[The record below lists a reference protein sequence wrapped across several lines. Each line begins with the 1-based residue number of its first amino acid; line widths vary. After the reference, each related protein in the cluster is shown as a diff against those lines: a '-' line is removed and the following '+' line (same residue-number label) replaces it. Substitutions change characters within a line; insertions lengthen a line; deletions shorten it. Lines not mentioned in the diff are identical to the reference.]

1 MAILA
6 ETLEKLLQKAGVD
19 TSSDEFTSLIQKKEL
34 LVEIPDTINTSL
46 TSLMSLNEAK
56 NNQQIKSHFKAEALD
71 PFNNK
76 IVNWLTE
83 HGVDEA
89 TAKQISEDNNT
100 YNKVEVAIKKI
111 AELKDKQNNSTSKG
125 QTAELERK
133 INELSAQ
140 LSKTVSEAQ
149 REKEE
154 AVAAIRQQYDNEFT
168 EMQINQ
174 IIASKPL
181 PGQFGVDIETKIAR
195 EFLNKK
201 LAEKNAAL
209 KKIDGKLKIVAKDD
223 DKLLIFDNGKELDLD
238 TLTNLALAENK
249 FLKVSDNGG
258 GTPPKST
265 QGTPPKTNQA
275 TKSAI
280 DEINRALEGFES

>member
-34 LVEIPDTINTSL
+34 LVEIPDTINSSL
-46 TSLMSLNEAK
+46 ASLMSLNEAK

-154 AVAAIRQQYDNEFT
+154 AINAIRQQYDNEFT

>member
-46 TSLMSLNEAK
+46 ASLMSLNEAK

-76 IVNWLTE
+76 IINWLTE

-111 AELKDKQNNSTSKG
+111 AELKDRQNNSTSKG

-154 AVAAIRQQYDNEFT
+154 AINAIRQQYDNEFT

>member
-19 TSSDEFTSLIQKKEL
+19 TSSDEFTSLIQRKEL
-34 LVEIPDTINTSL
+34 LVEIPDNINSSL

-111 AELKDKQNNSTSKG
+111 AELKDRQSNSTSKG

-154 AVAAIRQQYDNEFT
+154 AINAIRQQYDNEFT

-223 DKLLIFDNGKELDLD
+223 EKLLIFDNGKELDLD

-249 FLKVSDNGG
+249 FIKVSDNGG

-265 QGTPPKTNQA
+265 TGTPPKTNQA

>member
-19 TSSDEFTSLIQKKEL
+19 TSSEDFSNLIQKKEL
-34 LVEIPDTINTSL
+34 LVEIPDTINQSL

-56 NNQQIKSHFKAEALD
+56 NNHQIKSHFKAEALD

-76 IVNWLTE
+76 ITTWLTE

-89 TAKQISEDNNT
+89 TAKQIAEDNNT
-100 YNKVEVAIKKI
+100 YNKVEVAIRKI
-111 AELKDKQNNSTSKG
+111 AELKEKQNGSNSKG

-140 LSKTVSEAQ
+140 LSKTVSDAQ

-154 AVAAIRQQYDNEFT
+154 AINSIRSQYDNEFT

-174 IIASKPL
+174 IISSKPL
-181 PGQFGVDIETKIAR
+181 PGQFGTDIETKIAR

-201 LAEKNAAL
+201 LAEKNATI
-209 KKIDGKLKIVAKDD
+209 KKVDGKIKIVAKDD
-223 DKLLIFDNGKELDLD
+223 EKLLIFDNGKELDLD
-238 TLTNLALAENK
+238 TLTNMALAENK
-249 FLKVSDNGG
+249 FIKVSDQSG
-258 GTPPKST
+258 GTPPKSP

>member
-19 TSSDEFTSLIQKKEL
+19 TSSDEFTSLIQRKEL
-34 LVEIPDTINTSL
+34 LVEIPDNINSSL

-111 AELKDKQNNSTSKG
+111 AELKDRQSNSTSKG

-154 AVAAIRQQYDNEFT
+154 AINAIRQQYDNEFT

-249 FLKVSDNGG
+249 FIKVSDNGG

-265 QGTPPKTNQA
+265 TGAQPKTNQA

>member
-111 AELKDKQNNSTSKG
+111 AELKDKQSNSTSKG

-154 AVAAIRQQYDNEFT
+154 AINAIRQQYDNEFT

-265 QGTPPKTNQA
+265 TGTPPKTNQA

>member
-19 TSSDEFTSLIQKKEL
+19 TSSEDFSNLIQKKEL
-34 LVEIPDTINTSL
+34 LVEIPDTINQSL

-56 NNQQIKSHFKAEALD
+56 NNHQIKSHFKAEALD

-76 IVNWLTE
+76 ITTWLTE

-89 TAKQISEDNNT
+89 TAKQIAEDNNT
-100 YNKVEVAIKKI
+100 YNKVEVAIRKI
-111 AELKDKQNNSTSKG
+111 AELKEKQNGSNSKG

-140 LSKTVSEAQ
+140 LSKTVSDAQ

-154 AVAAIRQQYDNEFT
+154 AINSIRSQYDNEFT

-174 IIASKPL
+174 IISSKPL
-181 PGQFGVDIETKIAR
+181 PGQFGSDIETKIAR

-201 LAEKNAAL
+201 LAEKNATI
-209 KKIDGKLKIVAKDD
+209 KKVDGKIKIVAKDD
-223 DKLLIFDNGKELDLD
+223 EKLLIFDNGKELDLD
-238 TLTNLALAENK
+238 TLTNMALAENK
-249 FLKVSDNGG
+249 FIKVSDQSG
-258 GTPPKST
+258 GTPPKSP

>member
-111 AELKDKQNNSTSKG
+111 AELKDRQSNSTSKG

-154 AVAAIRQQYDNEFT
+154 AINAIRQQYDNEFT

>member
-19 TSSDEFTSLIQKKEL
+19 TSSEDFSNLIQKKEL
-34 LVEIPDTINTSL
+34 LVEIPDTINQSL
-46 TSLMSLNEAK
+46 ASLMSLNEAK
-56 NNQQIKSHFKAEALD
+56 NNHQIKSHFKAEALD

-76 IVNWLTE
+76 ISTWLTE

-89 TAKQISEDNNT
+89 TAKQIAEDNNT
-100 YNKVEVAIKKI
+100 YNKVEVAIRKI
-111 AELKDKQNNSTSKG
+111 AELKEKQNGSNSKG

-140 LSKTVSEAQ
+140 LSKTVSDAQ

-154 AVAAIRQQYDNEFT
+154 AINLIRSQYDNEFT

-174 IIASKPL
+174 IISSKPL
-181 PGQFGVDIETKIAR
+181 PGQFGSDIETKIAR

-201 LAEKNAAL
+201 LAEKNATI
-209 KKIDGKLKIVAKDD
+209 KKVDGKIKIVAKDD
-223 DKLLIFDNGKELDLD
+223 EKLLIFDNGKELDLD
-238 TLTNLALAENK
+238 TLTNMALAENK
-249 FLKVSDNGG
+249 FIKVSDQSG
-258 GTPPKST
+258 GTPPKSP
-265 QGTPPKTNQA
+265 QGTQPKTNQA

>member
-34 LVEIPDTINTSL
+34 LVEIPDNINTSL
-46 TSLMSLNEAK
+46 ASLMSLNEAK

-111 AELKDKQNNSTSKG
+111 AELKDRQSNSTSKG

-154 AVAAIRQQYDNEFT
+154 AINAIRQQYDNEFT

-223 DKLLIFDNGKELDLD
+223 EKLLIFDNGKELDLD

>member
-19 TSSDEFTSLIQKKEL
+19 TSSDEFTSLIQRKEL
-34 LVEIPDTINTSL
+34 LVEIPDNINSSL

-111 AELKDKQNNSTSKG
+111 AELKDRQSNSTSKG

-154 AVAAIRQQYDNEFT
+154 AINAIRQQYDNEFT

-249 FLKVSDNGG
+249 FIKVSDNGG
-258 GTPPKST
+258 STPPKST
-265 QGTPPKTNQA
+265 TGAQPKTNQA

>member
-19 TSSDEFTSLIQKKEL
+19 TSSEDFSNLIQKKEL
-34 LVEIPDTINTSL
+34 LVEIPDTINQSL

-56 NNQQIKSHFKAEALD
+56 NNHQIKSHFKAEALD

-76 IVNWLTE
+76 ITTWLTE

-89 TAKQISEDNNT
+89 TAKQIAEDNNT
-100 YNKVEVAIKKI
+100 YNKVEVAIRKI
-111 AELKDKQNNSTSKG
+111 AELKEKQNGSNSKG

-140 LSKTVSEAQ
+140 LSKTISDAQ

-154 AVAAIRQQYDNEFT
+154 AINSIRSQYDNEFT

-174 IIASKPL
+174 IISSKPL
-181 PGQFGVDIETKIAR
+181 PGQFGSDIETKIAR

-201 LAEKNAAL
+201 LAEKNATI
-209 KKIDGKLKIVAKDD
+209 KKIDGKIKIVAKDD
-223 DKLLIFDNGKELDLD
+223 EKLLIFDNGKELDLD
-238 TLTNLALAENK
+238 TLTNMALAENK
-249 FLKVSDNGG
+249 FIKVSDQSG
-258 GTPPKST
+258 GTPPKSP
-265 QGTPPKTNQA
+265 QGTQPKTNQA

>member
-19 TSSDEFTSLIQKKEL
+19 TSSEDFSNLIQKKEL
-34 LVEIPDTINTSL
+34 LVEIPDTINQSL

-56 NNQQIKSHFKAEALD
+56 NNHQIKSHFKAEALD

-76 IVNWLTE
+76 ITTWLTE

-89 TAKQISEDNNT
+89 TAKQIAEDNNT
-100 YNKVEVAIKKI
+100 YNKVEVAIRKI
-111 AELKDKQNNSTSKG
+111 AELKEKQNGSNSKG

-140 LSKTVSEAQ
+140 LSKTVSDAQ

-154 AVAAIRQQYDNEFT
+154 AINSIRSQYDNEFT

-174 IIASKPL
+174 IISSKPL
-181 PGQFGVDIETKIAR
+181 PGQFGSDIETKIAR

-201 LAEKNAAL
+201 LAEKNATI
-209 KKIDGKLKIVAKDD
+209 KKVDGKIKIVAKDD
-223 DKLLIFDNGKELDLD
+223 EKLLIFDNGKELDLD
-238 TLTNLALAENK
+238 TLTNMALAENK
-249 FLKVSDNGG
+249 FIKVSDQSG

-265 QGTPPKTNQA
+265 PGAQPKTNQA

>member
-19 TSSDEFTSLIQKKEL
+19 TSSDDFSNLIQKKEL
-34 LVEIPDTINTSL
+34 LVEIPDTINQSL

-56 NNQQIKSHFKAEALD
+56 NNHQIKSHFKAEALD

-76 IVNWLTE
+76 ITTWLTE

-89 TAKQISEDNNT
+89 TAKQIAEDNNT
-100 YNKVEVAIKKI
+100 YNKVEVAIRKI
-111 AELKDKQNNSTSKG
+111 AELKEKQNGSNSKG

-140 LSKTVSEAQ
+140 LSKTVSDAQ

-154 AVAAIRQQYDNEFT
+154 AINSIRNQYDNEFT

-174 IIASKPL
+174 IISSKPL
-181 PGQFGVDIETKIAR
+181 PGQFGSDIETKIAR

-201 LAEKNAAL
+201 LAEKNATI
-209 KKIDGKLKIVAKDD
+209 KKVDGKIKIVAKDD
-223 DKLLIFDNGKELDLD
+223 EKLLIFDNGKELDLD
-238 TLTNLALAENK
+238 TLTNMALAENK
-249 FLKVSDNGG
+249 FIKVSDQSG
-258 GTPPKST
+258 GTPPKSP
-265 QGTPPKTNQA
+265 QGTQPKTNQA